1 MNYVLALLT
10 ASLAGFALT
19 PLAVA
24 QRPDV
29 ALLEAEHKT
38 APAPERMLTLSRTYQ
53 NRANWYRKTPQ
64 FNLDSAAAYFDKA
77 VVLLENTRP
86 LPYQRLAE
94 VYSNLSEYSYWS
106 YGYVRAKQMAVK
118 AWSAFESMT
127 KQGKQDRMLEY
138 EILRNQSFAELETG
152 DSKRS
157 LTLMLKALALWQDDA
172 NPAVQARL
180 LANKGSF
187 YAGYSN
193 GIEIQVKMAFQY
205 LQKSN
210 RLYES
215 LNNQSDSPAKAEVY
229 KDLIW
234 YYNVTQNADSCDYY
248 FAKLKEILPR
258 LHDPII
264 AGWYYSLRGNTLSRR
279 NQYDQARILIRESL
293 RILETYKLERTHIYQ
308 FNTYLLG
315 VIASKKGR
323 YNEAVAYF
331 IKGRELAVTHNF
343 PVSVITFSEHMAD
356 LYERKGDPKQA
367 LFYYRQWSQAI
378 MKFREA
384 RSEKSL
390 RENELQ
396 LNVVSQQKKLTEQR
410 AERSSFIT
418 AIVIAALVTG
428 LMMMVL
434 FGLYRNFRNK
444 QRVNGQ
450 LEALNA
456 DLAGKN
462 SQLDKRNAENE
473 LLLKEIHHRVK
484 NNLEV
489 ISSLLALQSAQI
501 SDPDVQEA
509 MQSSQS
515 RVQSMGILHQ
525 KLYQSEHL
533 AFVKMRQYFVS
544 LSENIIDTYNETDR
558 ITVDYPMNEIELD
571 VDTAV
576 PVGLIVNELLT
587 NSLKYAFPGGQLG
600 RVLLSLEDLG
610 KDVLRLRISDNG
622 IGKAMN
628 VKPQGTGFGTQL
640 VDLLTRQLE
649 GTLQQDIAN
658 GTVISIQF
666 KKARPA

>member
-10 ASLAGFALT
+10 ANLASLALT
-19 PLAVA
+19 PFAVA

-29 ALLEAEHKT
+29 ALPEAGHKT
-38 APAPERMLTLSRTYQ
+38 VPAPERTLMLSRAYQ

-64 FNLDSAAAYFDKA
+64 FNLDSAAAYFNKA

-94 VYSNLSEYSYWS
+94 VYSNLSEYNYWS
-106 YGYVRAKQMAVK
+106 YGYVRANEMAAK

-127 KQGKQDRMLEY
+127 KQGKQDRMLQY
-138 EILRNQSFAELETG
+138 EILRNHSFAKLETG
-152 DSKRS
+152 DPKRS
-157 LTLMLKALALWQDDA
+157 LTLMLKALALWQDDV
-172 NPAVQARL
+172 NPAVQAKL

-193 GIEIQVKMAFQY
+193 GIAVQVRMAFRY
-205 LQKSN
+205 LRESN

-215 LNNQSDSPAKAEVY
+215 LDNQSDDPVRAEVY

-234 YYNVTQNADSCDYY
+234 YYNVTENADSCDYY
-248 FAKLKEILPR
+248 FAKLNRILPR
-258 LHDPII
+258 LNDPII
-264 AGWYYSLRGNTLSRR
+264 ASWYYSLRGNTLSRR
-279 NQYDQARILIRESL
+279 NQYDQARILIQESL
-293 RILETYKLERTHIYQ
+293 KILETYKLERTHIYQ
-308 FNTYLLG
+308 FNIYLLG
-315 VIASKKGR
+315 VIATKKGR
-323 YNEAVAYF
+323 YDEAVAYF
-331 IKGRELAVTHNF
+331 VRGRELAVTHNF

-356 LYERKGDPKQA
+356 LYERKGDLKQA
-367 LFYYRQWSQAI
+367 LFYYRQWSEAM

-418 AIVIAALVTG
+418 AIVIAALITG
-428 LMMMVL
+428 LLVMVL

-444 QRVNGQ
+444 QRVNSQ

-489 ISSLLALQSAQI
+489 VSSLLALQSAQI
-501 SDPDVQEA
+501 NDPDVQKA

-533 AFVKMRQYFVS
+533 AFVEMRQYFVS
-544 LSENIIDTYNETDR
+544 LSENILNTYNETDR
-558 ITVDYPMNEIELD
+558 ITVDCPMNEIELD
-571 VDTAV
+571 VDTAI

-610 KDVLRLRISDNG
+610 RDMLQLRISDNG

-640 VDLLTRQLE
+640 VSLLTRQLE

>member
-172 NPAVQARL
+172 NPAMQAKL

-418 AIVIAALVTG
+418 AIVIAALITG
-428 LMMMVL
+428 LLVMVL